1 MDSLFILLQRL
12 LPQHALSR
20 LVGRLACAR
29 GPRWLKDRVIHAFTN
44 HYGVDLNEAE
54 RAFPEAYESF
64 NAFFTR
70 ALKPGVRPLCATGI
84 ACPADGK
91 VSECGEIDGERIL
104 QAKGRR
110 YSLGALLADDT
121 LRVRQFAGGSFA
133 TIYLSPRDYHRVHMP
148 LDGQLQ
154 SSSYVPGD
162 LFSVNG
168 TTAEAIDGLFARN
181 ERHISYF
188 DTPRGPMAMV
198 LVGAMIVAGIETVWA
213 GQVAPRPRRVE
224 RWDHVTV
231 PEPVLLDRGSEMG
244 RFMLGST
251 VILLFPP
258 GVAAWNADCK
268 AGAAVR
274 MGQQLAA

>member
-1 MDSLFILLQRL
+1 MGSLFILLQRL

-20 LVGRLACAR
+20 FMGALAEAR
-29 GPRWLKDRVIHAFTN
+29 GPGWLKNAVIRAFVR
-44 HYGVDLNEAE
+44 HYGVNMQEAE
-54 RAFPEAYESF
+54 RPLPEAYESF

-70 ALKPGVRPLCATGI
+70 ALKPGARPLCESGI
-84 ACPADGK
+84 ACPVDGAI
-91 VSECGEIDGERIL
+91 SECGELIDDRIL
-104 QAKGRR
+104 QAKGRY
-110 YSLGALLADDT
+110 YSLASLLAGDKK
-121 LRVRQFAGGSFA
+121 RVEQYRGGSFA

-154 SSSYVPGD
+154 GSCYVPGD
-162 LFSVNG
+162 LFSVNP
-168 TTAEAIDGLFARN
+168 TTAANVDGLFARN

-213 GQVAPRPRRVE
+213 GPVAPRSRRIE
-224 RWDHVTV
+224 RAEHGQV
-231 PEPVLLDRGSEMG
+231 PEPVRLERGGEMG

-258 GVAAWNADCK
+258 GAARWNESCA
-268 AGAAVR
+268 AGGVVR
-274 MGQQLAA
+274 LGQQLSV